1 VTIQPPPTPPTRIE
15 SNATVPGFSSTS
27 NITSPPQQGEEA
39 PTNEP
44 HFEPVIKLTEQVEV
58 KTNEENE
65 DVLFKM

>member
-1 VTIQPPPTPPTRIE
+1 VTIQPPTHTYDFTDYRTQRSRDPVHLE
-15 SNATVPGFSSTS
+15 HTS
-27 NITSPPQQGEEA
+27 LPQQGEEA